1 MTNRPNCWK
10 CRYFKISWDP
20 KFPYKCEAMG
30 FKCQRLPCMQV
41 LSIDGRDCQWFEL
54 KSQLKTK
61 AGNKA
66 ERKDGTNNTQ
76 ADRFA

>member
-1 MTNRPNCWK
+1 
-10 CRYFKISWDP
+10 
-20 KFPYKCEAMG
+20 
-30 FKCQRLPCMQV
+30 MQV
-41 LSIDGRDCQWFEL
+41 LSIDGRDCQWFES